1 MARMRFKHRTTDLIK
16 AKYVGKKTFKIVL
29 IALGC
34 TISLLVGATYRLYV
48 LGDFNALFN
57 TITTKYTTLE
67 HFIKGLF

>member
-16 AKYVGKKTFKIVL
+16 AKYVGKKAFKIVL

-34 TISLLVGATYRLYV
+34 TLALLGVSTYRLYV
-48 LGDFNALFN
+48 LGDFNAFFN
-57 TITTKYTTLE
+57 TLTTKYTILE